1 VAAARAIFQQKATRG
16 QETKK
21 EEDELWTKHEA
32 AIISLQPHPKGKT
45 PKGATTIYS
54 TAGRWWSKGG
64 VIEHSL

>member
-32 AIISLQPHPKGKT
+32 AIISLQPHPKGKHR
-45 PKGATTIYS
+45 KGQPLS
-54 TAGRWWSKGG
+54 TLLLVGG
-64 VIEHSL
+64 GARGVS